1 MPFCSPLR
9 IDTLVFSTSSGA
21 PRERSARPPYDSV
34 FRELEKA
41 LRQELK
47 MTLETSGE
55 RENALRQELEAIKR
69 ERDTLKS
76 SLNSAGGQGS
86 GSGFAIPRERPRQ
99 IWNLLFAPT
108 TCQYK
113 ERYLNQLH
121 GEAVVVEVGAYL
133 GEEISRFK
141 NQVKRLYS
149 YEPSPIKHEAIVKAI
164 AASNMTG
171 VVTLRP
177 VAASDRDGTALF
189 QMAKAEGTQ
198 QDSLGEIGFMT
209 KDNKTRKNV
218 TVQTVRLDSEI
229 KERVHLLKLDT
240 QGHELKVLRGA
251 EGIIR
256 NYGVDIIHTEFSP
269 NLIRGHGYRPQ
280 EYLEYLYSLG
290 YTCMY
295 CNDAFGLPASELPS
309 DTRASEGVWSWDVFT
324 DAFGVLREIPGH
336 GAWGDLLCI

>member
-1 MPFCSPLR
+1 VYIVLVLLFLLFCFLSERVLLSRFSGREIEKSLR
-9 IDTLVFSTSSGA
+9 QELAFFYSS
-21 PRERSARPPYDSV
+21 
-34 FRELEKA
+34 EKA
-41 LRQELK
+41 LRQELDAVK
-47 MTLETSGE
+47 LEV
-55 RENALRQELEAIKR
+55 
-69 ERDTLKS
+69 DTLKN
-76 SLNSAGGQGS
+76 SLSMCMG
-86 GSGFAIPRERPRQ
+86 GSGFPIPRERPRK
-99 IWNLLFAPT
+99 IWNILHAPAS
-108 TCQYK
+108 CQGK
-113 ERYLNQLH
+113 QRYLSQFN
-121 GEAVVVEVGAYL
+121 GTAVVVEVGAFL
-133 GEEISRFK
+133 GEEIPQFK
-141 NQVKRLYS
+141 NLVRRLYS
-149 YEPSPIKHEAIVKAI
+149 YEPSPIKHGAIQRAI
-164 AASNMTG
+164 TRANMKD

-177 VAASDRDGTALF
+177 VAASDRDGTALL

-256 NYGVDIIHTEFSP
+256 NFGVDIIHTEFSP
-269 NLIRGHGYRPQ
+269 NLMRGHGYRPQ

-295 CNDAFGLPASELPS
+295 CNDAFGLPESELPS

-324 DAFGVLREIPGH
+324 DAFGELKDIPGH
-336 GAWGDLLCI
+336 GAWGDLICA